1 MPNKNDAVDQ
11 TSKAPEITVIPAKII
26 NQTGPKQTPKK
37 SETKTVINEP
47 TPKPDFYTKT
57 YKPNPG
63 NKIKEKA

>member
-1 MPNKNDAVDQ
+1 
-11 TSKAPEITVIPAKII
+11 VIPAKII